1 VPVPVPSPTKPPRA
15 PRRPAAAPTPR
26 QAAGLARRGGL
37 PIKAVGSFIPRLTA
51 RAFERFGFSTLNLIM
66 DWPAIVGS
74 QLAAASSPERLK
86 WPPRG
91 QGASDGGDDGERE
104 PTRRRGASLL
114 IRVDGAHALE
124 FQYQSRQIL
133 ERINA
138 YFGYAAVTELRLLQ
152 APLVPLV
159 PPTPPRV
166 PRRQRCEAA
175 APAALASIGD
185 AALRAAL
192 SRLGSQL
199 GAAG

>member
-1 VPVPVPSPTKPPRA
+1 LTPTAARRAPGGPARGPPPR
-15 PRRPAAAPTPR
+15 T
-26 QAAGLARRGGL
+26 AAGLARRGGL

-114 IRVDGAHALE
+114 IRVD
-124 FQYQSRQIL
+124 
-133 ERINA
+133 
-138 YFGYAAVTELRLLQ
+138 
-152 APLVPLV
+152 
-159 PPTPPRV
+159 
-166 PRRQRCEAA
+166 
-175 APAALASIGD
+175 
-185 AALRAAL
+185 
-192 SRLGSQL
+192 
-199 GAAG
+199 